1 MSVSF
6 RLKYLLGF
14 IPSAQK
20 LDAAWDKLVAMRDN
34 LSRIEASPELSRY
47 NELKSLIESADFQHK
62 KRDITGADFKQSSEF
77 RLLQELKN
85 LEKQKRIKQYFQLLS
100 SADLAKFNKLA
111 DSDKMGQY
119 RDLKTLVESPEF
131 AKRKKEI
138 ESIDYKHS
146 PEFKLQQEYQSLKND
161 ERLKHYYKT
170 IASSEYL
177 HFMEL
182 EPLVKKGK
190 VADDEARMK
199 VYHQFLK
206 SKDYDNLKAVENA
219 NLPDRFEELK
229 LKVASNEFTE
239 REAYLNYLHRQQIP
253 SLDRFGLRY
262 QEDCIGPER
271 EYLLGL
277 AKEIR
282 REGGPGQNSSVLP
295 TGAGRLLEKLTL
307 SSELQRILGG
317 LRKYGDKG
325 YTPVAAPLTRAV
337 TDRLRNA
344 AVYKTSRDED

>member
-161 ERLKHYYKT
+161 ERLKHYYK
-170 IASSEYL
+170 
-177 HFMEL
+177 
-182 EPLVKKGK
+182 PLL
-190 VADDEARMK
+190 R
-199 VYHQFLK
+199 
-206 SKDYDNLKAVENA
+206 A
-219 NLPDRFEELK
+219 NT
-229 LKVASNEFTE
+229 SISWS
-239 REAYLNYLHRQQIP
+239 LNP
-253 SLDRFGLRY
+253 W
-262 QEDCIGPER
+262 
-271 EYLLGL
+271 
-277 AKEIR
+277 
-282 REGGPGQNSSVLP
+282 
-295 TGAGRLLEKLTL
+295 
-307 SSELQRILGG
+307 
-317 LRKYGDKG
+317 
-325 YTPVAAPLTRAV
+325 
-337 TDRLRNA
+337 
-344 AVYKTSRDED
+344 